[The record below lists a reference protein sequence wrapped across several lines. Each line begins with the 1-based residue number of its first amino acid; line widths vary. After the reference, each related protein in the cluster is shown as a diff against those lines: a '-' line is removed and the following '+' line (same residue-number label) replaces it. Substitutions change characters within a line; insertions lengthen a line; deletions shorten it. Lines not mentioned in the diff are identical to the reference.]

1 MRILIAAPPKA
12 GNSWLKCLLAT
23 IYDLDWLT
31 GNETPKGTG
40 PSAFTDWVAAGGFR
54 DGSIFHHHYEFSK
67 DFVNEV
73 AAVPA
78 HLVSI
83 VRDPYDSFVSLYYFV
98 QVQAAANDKPDNEK
112 RREKRANPIV
122 GKPIDSPEA
131 MTYLKTDFQ
140 NLLQRA
146 DGWLHAD
153 EVAVVRY
160 EELHRDPVAELSKI
174 TNQIEPVSQERIERA
189 VKTCEAQTLRQS
201 RPGLQKRIR
210 SATVGDWR
218 NHLNEEH
225 LAIFRSRYV
234 DLIERLGY
242 QVQ

>member
-31 GNETPKGTG
+31 GDETPQGREG
-40 PSAFTDWVAAGGFR
+40 ADFGNWVAAGGFR
-54 DGSIFHHHYEFSK
+54 DGSIFHHHYDYSAA
-67 DFVNEV
+67 FVQEV

-83 VRDPYDSFVSLYYFV
+83 IRDPYDSFVSLFYFV
-98 QVQAAANDKPDNEK
+98 QVQAASQRNSKKAKLL
-112 RREKRANPIV
+112 EKRANPIV

-131 MTYLKTDFQ
+131 MAYLATDFR
-140 NLLQRA
+140 NVLQRA
-146 DGWLHAD
+146 DGWLNAS

-160 EELHRDPVAELSKI
+160 EELHRDPVTELRKI
-174 TNQIEPVSQERIERA
+174 TDQIEPVSTDRIERA
-189 VKTCEAQTLRQS
+189 VRTCEANTLRQT

-218 NHLNEEH
+218 NHLTEEH
-225 LAIFRSRYV
+225 LAIFRAEYA
-234 DLIERLGY
+234 DLVERLGY
-242 QVQ
+242 EVQ